1 MRTTTVIV
9 LIGFLAGFSVL
20 AADPALSGKALF
32 EAIRDGDSVAVQEFL
47 KNGTDLNARNEFD
60 DTPLMAAALNAD
72 AEMLELLIKAGADVN
87 AVNKAGATAL
97 MRATTFED
105 KVRLLVS
112 RGAEVKARSALG
124 NTALILAARKA
135 GNSGTVKFLLDCG
148 AEVNAANVFGA
159 TALIAAAAAE
169 DMDSVRLLLDRQAD
183 ANAKPN
189 MDSNGFIW
197 GGGRTALMWAA
208 FQGNE
213 SLLKF
218 LLERGAK
225 VNEFTL
231 GGGALGQ
238 AAWSGNSGV
247 ARLLLDAGAQTDQ
260 RDLIANYTPLH
271 WAASVEHSSPALVE
285 LLLARG
291 ADANAEGGQHVDNFL
306 GVAQTPLSLARK
318 RGDTPIVQALLKAGA
333 KDAPAPTRSRKAATQ
348 TAGNSG
354 GKTVAEA
361 IQQALPPLTKTAE
374 ESVSTYLRHASKQH
388 CVACHQQQLPL
399 AAIGLAN
406 SRHFTTDR
414 DAVRHQLELLQKDF
428 TSAHI
433 KQGDQLITILE
444 VDLQTTFHPEPAI
457 FAGYASLALSV
468 EHEPASAATD
478 AMVHQLATLQHA
490 DGHWSWNLPRPPI
503 QASDITATA
512 QAVYTIQS
520 YGIPARQR
528 ELVSRVQRAL
538 GWLAKARAETNEE
551 RVHQLLGLAWAGE
564 KSGALKKRAEE
575 LLREQRPDG
584 GWGQLAGLGSDAY
597 ATGQSLYALMEG
609 GRIPAGDPT
618 LRRGVEFLLRTQL
631 ADGSW
636 HVRSRAHPFQ
646 PPMDSGFPHGK
657 DGWISAAGTSW
668 AVMALAT
675 SSSDPSQKPA
685 TTPALAKAATTS
697 PAIVAIASG
706 NTAMPV
712 EFTGDIQPLL
722 ERSCV
727 ACHSGERPKGGFQ
740 ITDRPAMLRGGN
752 RGEPAV
758 VPGNPDAG
766 SLLSLVQDRE
776 DDLEMPPLAKRSKFP
791 ALTKDEIAKLNAWI
805 AQGANW
811 PEGVTLHTPGK

>member
-1 MRTTTVIV
+1 MRTMTASA
-9 LIGFLAGFSVL
+9 LIGCLAGFSVL

-32 EAIRDGDSVAVQEFL
+32 EAIRDGDSAAVQELL
-47 KNGTDLNARNEFD
+47 KSGADPNARNKFD

-72 AEMLELLIKAGADVN
+72 AEMLERLIKAGADVN
-87 AVNKAGATAL
+87 AANKAGATAL
-97 MRATTFED
+97 MRAATFED
-105 KVRLLVS
+105 KVRLLVA

-124 NTALILAARKA
+124 NTALILAARKP

-148 AEVNAANVFGA
+148 AEVTAANVFGA
-159 TALIAAAAAE
+159 TALMAAAAAQ

-189 MDSNGFIW
+189 MDVNGFIW

-213 SLLKF
+213 SLLKL

-231 GGGALGQ
+231 FGGALGQ
-238 AAWSGNSGV
+238 AAWGGNSGV

-271 WAASVEHSSPALVE
+271 WAASSEHSSPALVE

-291 ADANAEGGQHVDNFL
+291 ADANAEGGQPVDNFL

-333 KDAPAPTRSRKAATQ
+333 KDAPAPARSGKAPKQPAE
-348 TAGNSG
+348 NSG

-374 ESVSTYLRHASKQH
+374 ESVSTYLRHASNQD

-428 TSAHI
+428 SAAHI
-433 KQGDQLITILE
+433 KQGEELVTILE

-468 EHEPASAATD
+468 EHEPASTATD
-478 AMVHQLATLQHA
+478 ALVHQLATLQHA

-512 QAVYTIQS
+512 QAVYAIQS
-520 YGIPARQR
+520 YSIPARRR
-528 ELVSRVQRAL
+528 ELASRVQRAR

-564 KSGALKKRAEE
+564 NSAAPQKLAEE

-597 ATGQSLYALMEG
+597 ATGQSLYALIEG
-609 GRIPAGDPT
+609 GRIPSGDPT

-631 ADGSW
+631 ADGTW

-657 DGWISAAGTSW
+657 DGWISAAATSW
-668 AVMALAT
+668 AVMALA
-675 SSSDPSQKPA
+675 SSLGPSQKPA
-685 TTPALAKAATTS
+685 ATPALAKAATTS
-697 PAIVAIASG
+697 PAVVATASG
-706 NTAMPV
+706 NTAAPV
-712 EFTGDIQPLL
+712 AFTRDIQPLL

-758 VPGNPDAG
+758 VPGNSAAS

-776 DDLEMPPLAKRSKFP
+776 EDLEMPPLAKRSKFP
-791 ALTKDEIAKLNAWI
+791 ALTRDEIARLNAWI